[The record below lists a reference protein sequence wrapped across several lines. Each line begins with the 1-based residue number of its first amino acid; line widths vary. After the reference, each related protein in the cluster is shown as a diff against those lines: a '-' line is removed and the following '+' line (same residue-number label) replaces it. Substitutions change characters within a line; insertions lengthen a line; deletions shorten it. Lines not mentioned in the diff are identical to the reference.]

1 MTVTASTKRNPAA
14 VAGKVTSAVTN
25 LASVTLVYAP
35 YPADPDTVERYKLKS
50 PRKTYVTDIMDD
62 VDILEGDIL
71 VYGSDEYKVV
81 VMLKWTDPVEHTK
94 LLVEKQ
100 Q

>member
-1 MTVTASTKRNPAA
+1 
-14 VAGKVTSAVTN
+14 
-25 LASVTLVYAP
+25 
-35 YPADPDTVERYKLKS
+35 
-50 PRKTYVTDIMDD
+50 